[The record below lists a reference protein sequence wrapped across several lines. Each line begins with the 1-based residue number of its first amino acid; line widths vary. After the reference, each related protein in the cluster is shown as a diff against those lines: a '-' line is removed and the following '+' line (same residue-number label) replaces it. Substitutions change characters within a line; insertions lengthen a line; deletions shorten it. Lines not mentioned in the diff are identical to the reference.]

1 MNIDNNT
8 AKLLMSQVLKDQLD
22 VSEDDATVGQ
32 AHPELLIEIFI
43 EAKKQK
49 FSISGLLTSL
59 TKDVNV
65 IEIQNR
71 VNVTDAHEIFS
82 LLDDNVDAIC
92 PSYALSLFSK
102 TFNADGPFK
111 VTLKGINNIS
121 YKTDQCTICFELVRL
136 KR

>member
-32 AHPELLIEIFI
+32 AHPELLI
-43 EAKKQK
+43 
-49 FSISGLLTSL
+49 
-59 TKDVNV
+59 
-65 IEIQNR
+65 
-71 VNVTDAHEIFS
+71 
-82 LLDDNVDAIC
+82 
-92 PSYALSLFSK
+92 
-102 TFNADGPFK
+102 DGPFK
-111 VTLKGINNIS
+111 VSIKGINNIN